1 MKWILI
7 FIMFN
12 NGLHYAQSQ
21 PMMYDSYDECKDAA
35 ATLKQ
40 ILTNTR
46 PNDSAYAMTFCTSLP
61 SNV

>member
-1 MKWILI
+1 
-7 FIMFN
+7 MFN

-40 ILTNTR
+40 ILTSTR